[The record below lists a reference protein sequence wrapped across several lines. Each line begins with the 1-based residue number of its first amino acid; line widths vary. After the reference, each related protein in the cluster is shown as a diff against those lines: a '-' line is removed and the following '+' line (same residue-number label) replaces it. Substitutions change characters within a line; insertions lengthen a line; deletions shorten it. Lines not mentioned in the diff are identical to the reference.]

1 MTFLQEELGV
11 AQASLREKNVAVS
24 FTLYPISS
32 RNSTG
37 KWHSAQVRNLTLAL
51 EGFTRQRDNELAGVS
66 GRDDFLKF
74 YFNTILALYTAQQF
88 LIHAGLSQ
96 QVERTAEAR
105 VAREQKRAAEQ
116 EEAARCNHNHEQHDG
131 DHSHNN
137 DHES

>member
-74 YFNTILALYTAQQF
+74 YFNTILALYTAQRF
-88 LIHAGLSQ
+88 LIHAGFPRRWSELLRREWPGSRKELLSRKKLPGA
-96 QVERTAEAR
+96 VLETDR
-105 VAREQKRAAEQ
+105 
-116 EEAARCNHNHEQHDG
+116 D
-131 DHSHNN
+131 DHYVNQ
-137 DHES
+137 